1 MKKRISVLI
10 AIVLVIAVAL
20 PVLASCET
28 PNKTVSSISVV
39 SPKTEYKVDEAID
52 YDSLKIEVK
61 YDDGTTEIKT
71 VKELKAS
78 VTKADL
84 SKSGNT
90 SYTVIYGGKS
100 ATVNIKV
107 TAEVV
112 EPTKVQ
118 LQTFVEPSFYTEYTT
133 KSADRGDKEET
144 RSDFRITEQTYEVGN
159 ANKFIFRPSATGL
172 DIEAQKTVT
181 ISNVKTTAKVYS
193 KDAQNGTYTEV
204 AADALADFVTIEDN
218 TYLFSEQAAGKY
230 IKLEIT
236 LDSEEYDVDLM
247 EEELRTITVEFVV
260 VDGGYNVYN
269 QLGLSVMCDLQKQAW
284 SQLWGA
290 TATYNADTQ
299 KYDLTAGAN
308 PVKLESDTDYLYTY
322 VGNVKWV
329 ILHGDLTLDAEQM
342 PAQYFWDS
350 KDPSYNTALE
360 SIKGLTNLESKL
372 NGSLKDGLNNGQSVN
387 YTKDTIPGSDHVVAE
402 TGISANM
409 QNGLFATNKVSVS
422 GNYHSIIVPEYKEG
436 GRHFYTVVDYDNA
449 SDSKPAYPVS
459 HWSVFQIHMKND
471 ASGLEA
477 KYNFKNLS
485 MSGNNAKDDV
495 APDEKAK
502 GIPAG
507 MMMVNCYS
515 NGLTFDNIVS
525 EKFYTN
531 VIVDGYG
538 DITRVDILNSKFYD
552 SYSNMCYMRR
562 SKVFIENSELIGAG
576 GPLFILC
583 DGARNIAENRG
594 DDNGPNM
601 TVDKK
606 SVLQSYAT
614 GNESWYVNF
623 DAQALI
629 GQLSGAL
636 EKQVLNKLGKTILTK
651 QNGLDYVNVIAA
663 MICDPAKIIA
673 GQSEY
678 LIDVCGRYT
687 TMDGETVVEQF
698 AMHNQVLTTL
708 RESTRVVDGKY
719 HATQFPAIIQV
730 GNLYAFTDMTNLYTL
745 GASGAQPFNPATDGV
760 AWATNTNDKICVY
773 MSAASQSKSDNAPYF
788 GAILDVAPFQAQ

>member
-299 KYDLTAGAN
+299 GK
-308 PVKLESDTDYLYTY
+308 
-322 VGNVKWV
+322 
-329 ILHGDLTLDAEQM
+329 EQ
-342 PAQYFWDS
+342 Y
-350 KDPSYNTALE
+350 
-360 SIKGLTNLESKL
+360 
-372 NGSLKDGLNNGQSVN
+372 
-387 YTKDTIPGSDHVVAE
+387 
-402 TGISANM
+402 
-409 QNGLFATNKVSVS
+409 
-422 GNYHSIIVPEYKEG
+422 
-436 GRHFYTVVDYDNA
+436 
-449 SDSKPAYPVS
+449 
-459 HWSVFQIHMKND
+459 
-471 ASGLEA
+471 
-477 KYNFKNLS
+477 
-485 MSGNNAKDDV
+485 
-495 APDEKAK
+495 
-502 GIPAG
+502 
-507 MMMVNCYS
+507 
-515 NGLTFDNIVS
+515 
-525 EKFYTN
+525 
-531 VIVDGYG
+531 
-538 DITRVDILNSKFYD
+538 
-552 SYSNMCYMRR
+552 
-562 SKVFIENSELIGAG
+562 
-576 GPLFILC
+576 
-583 DGARNIAENRG
+583 ARI
-594 DDNGPNM
+594 
-601 TVDKK
+601 
-606 SVLQSYAT
+606 
-614 GNESWYVNF
+614 
-623 DAQALI
+623 
-629 GQLSGAL
+629 
-636 EKQVLNKLGKTILTK
+636 
-651 QNGLDYVNVIAA
+651 
-663 MICDPAKIIA
+663 
-673 GQSEY
+673 
-678 LIDVCGRYT
+678 
-687 TMDGETVVEQF
+687 
-698 AMHNQVLTTL
+698 
-708 RESTRVVDGKY
+708 
-719 HATQFPAIIQV
+719 
-730 GNLYAFTDMTNLYTL
+730 
-745 GASGAQPFNPATDGV
+745 
-760 AWATNTNDKICVY
+760 
-773 MSAASQSKSDNAPYF
+773 
-788 GAILDVAPFQAQ
+788 